1 MYNLFKTEKTNKIEL
16 NQGGAYHKPPRDLLI
31 KNNYE
36 EATAPDLSEKIQNFY
51 NNFRIKIE
59 VVKRVESL
67 AVVRY
72 FAVTS
77 EKISKITGLKN
88 ELILFLK
95 ISNILIDTE
104 NEAGAIVFEVPKTNR
119 KTLDFLEILQDTP
132 GLAVPFGVDLN
143 GETVRV
149 DIAKAPHLL
158 IAGTTGSGKSCL
170 INTIIL
176 NLLYNNTPDQV
187 QFLMIDPKK
196 VELSIYENIPHMIT
210 KPATTPEE
218 AGAVLDFAIDEM
230 LKRYETLKAAG
241 VRSIQELN
249 KNGQKMPY
257 IIIIIDELADL
268 LIAGTRTK
276 LGADLTNTTKIDE
289 KIARLAQ
296 MGRAAGVHIIAATQ
310 RPSREVLTGLIKAN
324 MPARVALSVANIYD
338 SRVIL
343 DESGAENLTGRG
355 DMFIKLPGQTK
366 KRLQGA
372 FISDTDTKKIIDYII
387 KGV

>member
-1 MYNLFKTEKTNKIEL
+1 MFELFNTQKNQIIINK
-16 NQGGAYHKPPRDLLI
+16 GGAYHKPPRDLLS
-31 KNNYE
+31 KVNHE
-36 EATAPDLSEKIQNFY
+36 EVQAPDLSEKIQNFY
-51 NNFRIKIE
+51 NNFKIKIE

-88 ELILFLK
+88 ELVLFLK

-119 KTLDFLEILQDTP
+119 QTLDFVDILQETP

-143 GETVRV
+143 GAAVQV

-176 NLLYNNTPDQV
+176 NLIYNNTPDQV
-187 QFLMIDPKK
+187 KFLMIDPKK

-249 KNGQKMPY
+249 KNGGKMPY

-268 LIAGTRTK
+268 LIVGTRTK

-296 MGRAAGVHIIAATQ
+296 MRA
-310 RPSREVLTGLIKAN
+310 RCWCSYNRSN
-324 MPARVALSVANIYD
+324 
-338 SRVIL
+338 
-343 DESGAENLTGRG
+343 
-355 DMFIKLPGQTK
+355 TK
-366 KRLQGA
+366 
-372 FISDTDTKKIIDYII
+372 TKPRSIDRTN
-387 KGV
+387 

>member
-1 MYNLFKTEKTNKIEL
+1 MYNLFKTEKANKIEL
-16 NQGGAYHKPPRDLLI
+16 KQGGTYHKPPQNLLI
-31 KNNYE
+31 KNKHE
-36 EATAPDLSEKIQNFY
+36 EATAPDYTKKIEKFY
-51 NNFRIKIE
+51 NTFKIKIE
-59 VVKRVESL
+59 VVKRIESL

-72 FAVTS
+72 FAVTP
-77 EKISKITGLKN
+77 ERIKKIMNLKN
-88 ELILFLK
+88 ELTLFLQAQ
-95 ISNILIDTE
+95 NILIDTE
-104 NEAGAIVFEVPKTNR
+104 PEAGAIVFEVPKAER
-119 KTLDFLEILQDTP
+119 KTLDFCEILQDVP

-143 GETVRV
+143 GHTVQI

-176 NLLYNNTPDQV
+176 NLLYNNTPEQV

-196 VELSIYENIPHMIT
+196 VELSIYENIPHMMT

-218 AGAVLDFAIDEM
+218 AGQVLDFAIDEM
-230 LKRYETLKAAG
+230 LKRYETLKVAG

-249 KNGQKMPY
+249 KNGGKMPY

-268 LIAGTRTK
+268 LIVGTRTK

-372 FISDTDTKKIIDYII
+372 FISDTDTKKIIDFIT
-387 KGV
+387 KGA

>member
-1 MYNLFKTEKTNKIEL
+1 MYNLFNIKQNKIIL
-16 NQGGAYHKPPRDLLI
+16 NQGGAYHKPPQNLLI
-31 KNNYE
+31 KNKHE
-36 EATAPDLSEKIQNFY
+36 EVQAPDLSDKIESFY
-51 NNFRIKIE
+51 STFKIKIE

-67 AVVRY
+67 SIIRY
-72 FAVTS
+72 FAVTP
-77 EKISKITGLKN
+77 ERIKKIINLKN
-88 ELILFLK
+88 ELTLFLR
-95 ISNILIDTE
+95 IQNILIDTE
-104 NEAGAIVFEVPKTNR
+104 AEAGAVVFEIPKTER
-119 KTLDFLEILQDTP
+119 KTLDFVDVLQNSS

-143 GETVRV
+143 GAAVQV

-176 NLLYNNTPDQV
+176 NLICNNTPDQV
-187 QFLMIDPKK
+187 KFLMIDPKK
-196 VELSIYENIPHMIT
+196 VELSIYENIPHLMT
-210 KPATTPEE
+210 KPATDPEE
-218 AGAVLDFAIDEM
+218 AAAVLDFAIDKM
-230 LKRYETLKAAG
+230 LKRYETLKTAG

-249 KNGQKMPY
+249 KNGGKMPY

-268 LIAGTRTK
+268 LITGTRTK

-372 FISDTDTKKIIDYII
+372 YISDQDTKKIIDYIV